1 MKREELVAEI
11 IKFRPSADL
20 LEYLKKIYGELYIN
34 EEWDRNK
41 LLSLPNL
48 TLHIIWRKLRY
59 V

>member
-11 IKFRPSADL
+11 IKFRPSAPL
-20 LEYLKKIYGELYIN
+20 LEYLNKIYGELYIN